1 MPLVLC
7 KKKAN
12 YMQVQLS
19 ANIRA
24 QVYAFNMHGLPISPH
39 SCQNMGS
46 YINYH
51 YRFGR
56 EAIRNRYFFIIEEAD
71 YMKPYIYEFN
81 PVLERIDEVN
91 FSDLPKPVQ
100 TSYSLVMPKP
110 TVDLLT
116 THISNDQ
123 LVIYTND
130 PQRVKDYLKLLDFSL
145 FFIKHD
151 DVVYKCEPEGVEI
164 TIKVKG
170 TFTPVGRERNEET
183 GQQR

>member
-1 MPLVLC
+1 MPLVLY

-19 ANIRA
+19 VNARA
-24 QVYAFNMHGLPISPH
+24 KVYAFNLHGLPINPQTSE
-39 SCQNMGS
+39 NKGS
-46 YINYH
+46 YISYN

-56 EAIRNRYFFIIEEAD
+56 EAIRNRYFFIVEETD

-81 PVLERIDEVN
+81 PVLERIDEIN

-100 TSYSLVMPKP
+100 TSYSLVIPKP
-110 TVDLLT
+110 SVNMLT
-116 THISNDQ
+116 THISNDEM
-123 LVIYTND
+123 VIHTSD
-130 PQRVKDYLKLLDFSL
+130 LQKGKDYLKLLDFSL
-145 FFIKHD
+145 FFIKHN
-151 DVVYKCEPEGVEI
+151 DVVYKCEPKGVEI

-170 TFTPVGRERNEET
+170 TFTPVGRESSEEA